1 MIRSA
6 EADAPQVNKITTPT
20 ILRRSDHNISRSN
33 ISEHAIKVLYR
44 LHNAGYE
51 AYLVGG
57 GVRDLLLG
65 REPKDFDVATS
76 ARPEEVDALFRN
88 CRLVGRRFRL
98 AHIHFGREVIEVA
111 TFRGAGIE
119 SADEAAEDQHQ
130 NSDGMLLRDNVYGT
144 LEEDAW
150 RRDFNVNALYYNI
163 ADFSVVDYTGGIKDL
178 EAGELR
184 LLGDPEIRYR
194 EDPVRMLRAARFS
207 AKLGF
212 RLTEESEKLIW
223 ELGEL
228 LEAIPAA
235 RLFDETLKLLMSG
248 TGEET
253 FHTLR
258 HYHLLDYLF
267 PLTEDS
273 INDED
278 GERVLDFVGQGL
290 YNTDDRLATGKP
302 VTPAF
307 LFAVMLWEP
316 VRLLAQEK
324 QGNGAPAV
332 QAVQRAASEVL
343 AEQMRSVSIPKR
355 FTIMMKEIWSL
366 QPRFQYRDGKRPH
379 RLFMHPRFRAAYDFL
394 LLRAESGEIESE
406 VAEWWTKYQE
416 VDEEQRAKMARPAQ
430 PRRRRRRR
438 KPRSNPG
445 ESQKEA

>member
-1 MIRSA
+1 
-6 EADAPQVNKITTPT
+6 
-20 ILRRSDHNISRSN
+20 
-33 ISEHAIKVLYR
+33 
-44 LHNAGYE
+44 
-51 AYLVGG
+51 
-57 GVRDLLLG
+57 
-65 REPKDFDVATS
+65 
-76 ARPEEVDALFRN
+76 
-88 CRLVGRRFRL
+88 
-98 AHIHFGREVIEVA
+98 
-111 TFRGAGIE
+111 
-119 SADEAAEDQHQ
+119 
-130 NSDGMLLRDNVYGT
+130 
-144 LEEDAW
+144 
-150 RRDFNVNALYYNI
+150 
-163 ADFSVVDYTGGIKDL
+163 
-178 EAGELR
+178 
-184 LLGDPEIRYR
+184 
-194 EDPVRMLRAARFS
+194 MLRAARFS